1 MWEIW
6 ANYLLPK
13 ALKACPKSNKL
24 LNLVTLVANPI
35 PCVYCFWISKLEK
48 SNDFQ
53 GIKNKQFSGALL
65 EKWNI

>member
-6 ANYLLPK
+6 ANYLL
-13 ALKACPKSNKL
+13 LKAIKTCPKSNKL
-24 LNLVTLVANPI
+24 FNLVTLVATPI
-35 PCVYCFWISKLEK
+35 PWVYCFWISKLEK